1 MLISHLPS
9 LLAAAM
15 TTAAPAPTGA
25 PAPAPTMAPTPTPP
39 RETGP
44 EPPPAA
50 RSSTASEADPAAADD
65 PLVDVQVDDIAPV
78 ELTLEELFELLRTRS
93 PRHKAAQAYMELAR
107 ARRVGARVLPNPIF
121 NFQVLHLISGYNQN
135 GFGTYTFYFQ
145 QPVLIGGQRMQRS
158 KAARAAERSAQ
169 SEIEAAFHELAAEAR
184 HVFVALQ
191 ARQRHHQVLHAAI
204 DDLRRL
210 EAVVQARHAAG
221 AESRYDVSRIG
232 LEVRQWRAKTISSS
246 ADIRD
251 ASGRLAVLVGR
262 PSWRPRA
269 AGAAVPLGIEADAE
283 ELWPD
288 VERTQPAILAA
299 KDRVELAERDLAAT
313 RREVWPQPTIGFG
326 VVGIDNFFSMSV
338 VGGITVPLPLFDWG
352 QGPVAKAK
360 AEKHVAEAE
369 KDAHVAELSAELDRV
384 TSVLRDRQ
392 RALAGFERG
401 VLSETAELQRMAE
414 DAYVTGQV
422 EILELIDAIETHY
435 ELELE
440 RVDLVEAVMH
450 AEVDVL
456 HAIGRVE
463 ETP

>member
-1 MLISHLPS
+1 MLIPDPS
-9 LLAAAM
+9 TLLAAVLA
-15 TTAAPAPTGA
+15 AAPPPTA
-25 PAPAPTMAPTPTPP
+25 APTPTAAPS
-39 RETGP
+39 TMGP
-44 EPPPAA
+44 VEAQPAV
-50 RSSTASEADPAAADD
+50 AAPDD
-65 PLVDVQVDDIAPV
+65 PLADVPSDDIAPE
-78 ELTLEELFELLRTRS
+78 ELTLPELFELLRTQS
-93 PRHKAAQAYMELAR
+93 PRQKAAAAHLELAR

-145 QPVLIGGQRMQRS
+145 QPVLIGGQRIQRG
-158 KAARAAERSAQ
+158 KAARAAERAAG

-191 ARQRHHQVLHAAI
+191 ARQRHHEVLHAAI

-210 EAVVQARHAAG
+210 EGVVQARHAAG

-251 ASGRLAVLVGR
+251 ASGQLGVLVGR

-269 AGAAVPLGIEADAE
+269 AGAAVPLGIEANAD

-288 VERTQPAILAA
+288 VERTQPALLAA

-313 RREVWPQPTIGFG
+313 RREVWPQPTLGFG

-338 VGGITVPLPLFDWG
+338 LGGITMPLPLFDWG
-352 QGPVAKAK
+352 QGQVAKAK
-360 AEKHVAEAE
+360 AEKHVAEVE
-369 KDAHVAELSAELDRV
+369 EDAHKAELEAELDRV

-392 RALAGFERG
+392 RALSGFERG

-422 EILELIDAIETHY
+422 EILELIDAVETHY

-440 RVDLVEAVMH
+440 RVELVEAVMH

-456 HAIGRVE
+456 HVVGRVE
-463 ETP
+463 DTP

>member
-1 MLISHLPS
+1 MLIPSLSS
-9 LLAAAM
+9 LLAAALA
-15 TTAAPAPTGA
+15 TAAPGPAPG
-25 PAPAPTMAPTPTPP
+25 PGPAPTPAPSATSP
-39 RETGP
+39 REPATAQP
-44 EPPPAA
+44 DRASAPPAA
-50 RSSTASEADPAAADD
+50 DDD
-65 PLVDVQVDDIAPV
+65 PLADGPVDDIAPQ
-78 ELTLEELFELLRTRS
+78 ELTLEELFELLRTHG
-93 PRHKAAQAYMELAR
+93 PRHKAAQAYLELAR
-107 ARRVGARVLPNPIF
+107 ARRVGARVLPNPIL

-135 GFGTYTFYFQ
+135 GLGTYTFYFQ
-145 QPVLIGGQRMQRS
+145 QPVLIGGQRMQRG
-158 KAARAAERSAQ
+158 KAARAAERSAHSDVQ
-169 SEIEAAFHELAAEAR
+169 AAYHELAAEAR

-191 ARQRHHQVLHAAI
+191 ARQRHHEVLHAAI

-210 EAVVQARHAAG
+210 EGVVQERHAAG

-232 LEVRQWRAKTISSS
+232 LEVRRWRAKTISSS
-246 ADIRD
+246 AEIRD
-251 ASGRLAVLVGR
+251 VSGQLGVLVGR

-269 AGAAVPLGIEADAE
+269 AGTAAPLGIAADAE
-283 ELWPD
+283 ALWPD
-288 VERTQPAILAA
+288 VERTQPVILAA

-313 RREVWPQPTIGFG
+313 RREVWPQPTIGLG

-338 VGGITVPLPLFDWG
+338 LGGITMPLPLFDWG

-369 KDAHVAELSAELDRV
+369 KDARVAELSAELDRV
-384 TSVLRDRQ
+384 ASVLRDRQ
-392 RALAGFERG
+392 RALTGFERG
-401 VLSETAELQRMAE
+401 VLSETAALQRMAE

-422 EILELIDAIETHY
+422 EILELIDAVETHY

-440 RVDLVEAVMH
+440 RIELVESVMH